1 MKCLELIKKDGNLY
15 EIIESIPRSNFT
27 NKDQSLNGK
36 VIGLY
41 VKQIGAD
48 RVLDRENQVLFCK
61 QIEEAIIL

>member
-1 MKCLELIKKDGNLY
+1 MRPLELIKKDGNLY
-15 EIIESIPRSNFT
+15 EVLESVPRSNFT

-48 RVLDRENQVLFCK
+48 RVLDKENKILFCK
-61 QIEEAIIL
+61 QIEEATII

>member
-1 MKCLELIKKDGNLY
+1 MRPLEIIRKDGNLY
-15 EIIESIPRSNFT
+15 EVLEAIPRSNFT

-48 RVLDRENQVLFCK
+48 RVLDKEGKVLFCK
-61 QIEEAIIL
+61 CIEEANLI

>member
-1 MKCLELIKKDGNLY
+1 MRPLELIKKDGNLY
-15 EIIESIPRSNFT
+15 EVIESTPRSNFT

-48 RVLDRENQVLFCK
+48 RVLDRENQILFCK